1 MWFWVAAAS
10 VTGLSLLVVLMPL
23 LRRGV
28 RAERRASYDM
38 QIYRD
43 QLREIEADVARG
55 VLTEAE
61 AHPTRAEV
69 SRRLLAAADAEAAE
83 AAAAQAPAAVS
94 RIAAVAVLA
103 VAVALTGWLYGRIG
117 VPGMADLPLATR
129 MAQMAEL
136 RANRPGQA
144 EVEAIL
150 AVTPEEDLP
159 PRPAPPP
166 VRPED
171 VAMVERLAQAMTE
184 RPDDLRGHRL
194 LAGSMATLG
203 RWPEARAAQER
214 VVALL
219 GAEATADDYVAWAE
233 FMILA
238 VNGYVSPEAES
249 ALSRVLTLDPAN
261 PLGRYYSGLAS
272 LQGGRADLTWR
283 LWNGLLEEG
292 PPDAPW
298 VAAIE
303 AEIDEVAR
311 MAGMPPRG
319 AAQMPGPT
327 AEPTAG
333 PTAAE
338 VEAAQTMTP
347 EERQAMIEGMVAAA
361 RRAAGR
367 EGGPAE
373 DWARLIR
380 ALGVLGRTGEAS
392 TIWREA
398 RGAFEGDAAAL
409 DALRAAAR
417 DAGVAN

>member
-1 MWFWVAAAS
+1 MWFWVAAAA

-23 LRRGV
+23 LRRGA

-43 QLREIEADVARG
+43 QLREIEADLARG

-61 AHPTRAEV
+61 AQPTRAEI
-69 SRRLLAAADAEAAE
+69 SRRLLAAADAEVVE
-83 AAAAQAPAAVS
+83 AAAERAPAAVS
-94 RIAAVAVLA
+94 RIAALGVLA
-103 VAVALTGWLYGRIG
+103 AAVALTGWLYGRIG
-117 VPGMADLPLATR
+117 APGLPDLPLATR
-129 MAQMAEL
+129 MERMAEA
-136 RANRPGQA
+136 RANRPSQA

-150 AVTPEEDLP
+150 ASTPEDQLP
-159 PRPAPPP
+159 PRLAPPP
-166 VRPED
+166 ISPED
-171 VAMVERLAQAMTE
+171 MAMVERLVQAMAD
-184 RPDDLRGHRL
+184 RPDDLQGQRL

-203 RWPEARAAQER
+203 RWAEARAAQER
-214 VVALL
+214 VVVLL

-233 FMILA
+233 FMILS

-249 ALSRVLTLDPAN
+249 ALSRALALDPAN

-272 LQGGRADLTWR
+272 LQGGRADLAWR

-298 VAAIE
+298 IPAIE

-311 MAGMPPRG
+311 LAGMPPRD
-319 AAQMPGPT
+319 AGP
-327 AEPTAG
+327 G

-338 VEAAQTMTP
+338 VEAAQAMSP
-347 EERQAMIEGMVAAA
+347 EERQAMIEGMVAQLGA
-361 RRAAGR
+361 RLAS

-392 TIWREA
+392 SIWGEA
-398 RGAFEGDAAAL
+398 RVAFEGDAAAL

>member
-1 MWFWVAAAS
+1 MWFWVAAAA

-23 LRRGV
+23 LRSGA

-61 AHPTRAEV
+61 AQPTRAEI
-69 SRRLLAAADAEAAE
+69 SRRLLAAADAEAVE
-83 AAAAQAPAAVS
+83 AAAERAPARVS
-94 RIAAVAVLA
+94 RIAALAVLA
-103 VAVALTGWLYGRIG
+103 AAVALTGWLYGRIG
-117 VPGMADLPLATR
+117 VPGLPDLPLATR
-129 MAQMAEL
+129 MERMAAE

-150 AVTPEEDLP
+150 ASTPEEELP

-166 VRPED
+166 ISAED
-171 VAMVERLAQAMTE
+171 MAMVDRLAEAMAG
-184 RPDDLRGHRL
+184 RPDDLQGQRL

-203 RWPEARAAQER
+203 RWTEARAAQER
-214 VVALL
+214 VVAIL

-249 ALSRVLTLDPAN
+249 ALSRALALDPAN

-283 LWNGLLEEG
+283 LWTGLLEEG

-298 VAAIE
+298 IAAIE
-303 AEIDEVAR
+303 AEITEVAR
-311 MAGMPPRG
+311 LAGMPAPGATTG
-319 AAQMPGPT
+319 AAP
-327 AEPTAG
+327 G

-338 VEAAQTMTP
+338 VEAAQAMSP
-347 EERQAMIEGMVAAA
+347 EERQAMIEGMVAQLGA
-361 RRAAGR
+361 RLAS

-392 TIWREA
+392 SIWREA
-398 RGAFEGDAAAL
+398 RAAFEGDAAAQE
-409 DALRAAAR
+409 ALLAAAR
-417 DAGVAN
+417 DAGVSN